1 MSTGTLTVP
10 YRFITIFI
18 ITHGED
24 IKDRPITAQEGIYEK
39 FKSLFRTKTNQ
50 LNAKPHYKLT
60 VSGLTG
66 NITTGSDTVDAIY
79 SQIPRI
85 LAHDRTMSPLQK
97 LKAVSKKMHS
107 EFFFKH
113 EVEAQSKGQLK
124 FIRDRPSEYQR
135 IALNENWFPDPTL
148 ITYDRAYYFSA
159 NPIDYEDRARTAME
173 RNEFGVWLLDASLD
187 IATVLGFRPGCET
200 EPLSLLGLLE
210 ISLSTARTHQS
221 SDETGATT
229 TTLFIIMAQLMQRFG
244 NDIHINVVDV
254 TCRYFNWDTYSPG
267 VEKWHKL
274 GSKIQSLGAW
284 LTDNVSSYVG
294 GPLLYAGDITGD
306 SVPSAAAIET
316 TTAYQPER
324 VVSLDGSHLP
334 VEKWYY
340 DGNIKLSGLPN
351 VWELKIRKESPSVVA
366 TSTILLSTGYNLIP
380 VLYGHLSHTID
391 TTTLFADD
399 VHDRIVNGHSIE
411 TTHGNKVFENSIE
424 TTHDIEVFHV
434 LRTSPVKII
443 VTLKRKS
450 NSITSSLP
458 TDTNAYLT
466 LESISQLSH
475 TTFQRQWKI
484 GLEPIPPFFRQVYNT
499 VARIE
504 AVTRRP
510 KRTDVTPSSS
520 SKRQRQ
526 GTTGGRKKQK
536 KRRTRRLR
544 VKTNKSKK
552 ARFRYS
558 ASYRT

>member
-1 MSTGTLTVP
+1 MSYIGTLTVP

-24 IKDRPITAQEGIYEK
+24 IKERTIGSFNATTQEGIYET

-50 LNAKPHYKLT
+50 LNAKPHFKLT

-79 SQIPRI
+79 SQLPRI

-97 LKAVSKKMHS
+97 LKAVRKKMHS

-124 FIRDRPSEYQR
+124 FIGDRSTEYQR
-135 IALNENWFPDPTL
+135 IVSRNENWFPDPTL

-159 NPIDYEDRARTAME
+159 NPIDYEDRTSTVME

-187 IATVLGFRPGCET
+187 IATELKLRPGCET
-200 EPLSLLGLLE
+200 EPLSLLEMLG
-210 ISLSTARTHQS
+210 ISLSTARTHDS
-221 SDETGATT
+221 SDETGATS

-254 TCRYFNWDTYSPG
+254 TCRYFNWDQYRPG
-267 VEKWHKL
+267 VEKWHNL
-274 GSKIQSLGAW
+274 GSKIQSLGTW

-294 GPLLYAGDITGD
+294 SPLLYAGDITGD
-306 SVPSAAAIET
+306 GVPSADATELANE
-316 TTAYQPER
+316 YKPEH
-324 VVSLDGSHLP
+324 VVSLDGSHFP

-340 DGNIKLSGLPN
+340 DGNIKLSGLDN
-351 VWELKIRKESPSVVA
+351 VLKLKIRKEGSSVVV
-366 TSTILLSTGYNLIP
+366 TSTRLLSTGYNLIP
-380 VLYGHLSHTID
+380 VLYGHLSHTIY
-391 TTTLFADD
+391 TTTLFTDD
-399 VHDRIVNGHSIE
+399 VHDQDRIVNGQSIE
-411 TTHGNKVFENSIE
+411 TKHGTKVFENSIE

-443 VTLKRKS
+443 VTLKCKS
-450 NSITSSLP
+450 NSIASSLP

-504 AVTRRP
+504 AVTR
-510 KRTDVTPSSS
+510 
-520 SKRQRQ
+520 SKRQKLDI
-526 GTTGGRKKQK
+526 TGGRKKQK

-552 ARFRYS
+552 TRFRYS
-558 ASYRT
+558 ASYRK